1 MPRKSA
7 AVGKSGCTSCQCLG
21 PGAIRGP
28 FAVLKQ
34 SLCAVVITGIVA
46 WSCFMSKSIWTPWIV
61 ANEHNR
67 EVYLVVDDFGSLG
80 RAWRGS
86 GVGDTGLETV
96 VRDLLEG
103 QYCNPVRVA
112 GFNVAEGWCRDVS
125 AEVAHE
131 LQKRCSDQMRELP
144 SFLQEFVRRHAG
156 KATPR

>member
-1 MPRKSA
+1 
-7 AVGKSGCTSCQCLG
+7 
-21 PGAIRGP
+21 
-28 FAVLKQ
+28 
-34 SLCAVVITGIVA
+34 
-46 WSCFMSKSIWTPWIV
+46 MSKSIWTPSIV
-61 ANEHNR
+61 PNEHNR

-125 AEVAHE
+125 ADVAHE